1 MNYPEVKIS
10 SNIEYQLN
18 KQEIDESELLKPVGD
33 GTYEDIKES
42 FFQYFQQQ
50 DYEIRQGFEEG
61 YSRSVSEEYD
71 NIDLIQN
78 LNDIIYDYCRERN
91 KELTVVDK
99 SNFKNLHAGLQY
111 ITKAIKQ
118 YDKGGMDKIFVGVV
132 LGYMLKVMRN
142 YYHD

>member
-1 MNYPEVKIS
+1 MNKHIS
-10 SNIEYQLN
+10 LEEMENT
-18 KQEIDESELLKPVGD
+18 KPPSD
-33 GTYEDIKES
+33 IMPNERETASTYEDIKES